1 MLVTLADVLN
11 KEELAVAR
19 DLLSKGGFT
28 DGKLSAGQEAV
39 HVKNNLE
46 LNAQDNLITP
56 LNNLVMGKLIQHP
69 IYLAAALPLKIAA
82 PYYAKYSKG
91 MTYGNHVDDPVMGPV
106 GQRYRSDLSI
116 TVFLNE
122 PGEYEGGELVIQTSF
137 GDQTVKLKAGDAVMY
152 PSSSTHRV
160 AEVTSGERIVAVTWL
175 QSMVRD
181 PAKRELL
188 YSLHQAREDLIHNQP
203 GTDTTERVS
212 NSYVNLVRMWSD
224 T

>member
-1 MLVTLADVLN
+1 MLITLTGVLN
-11 KEELAVAR
+11 AEELAVAR
-19 DLLSKGGFT
+19 DLLSRGTFS
-28 DGKLSAGQEAV
+28 DGKLSAGQEAER
-39 HVKNNLE
+39 VKNNQE
-46 LNAQDNLITP
+46 LQAQDELISP

-69 IYLAAALPLKIAA
+69 VYLAAALPLKIAA

-91 MTYGNHVDDPVMGPV
+91 MAYGSHVDDPVMGPV

-122 PGEYEGGELVIQTSF
+122 PNDYEGGELVIQTSF
-137 GDQTVKLKAGDAVMY
+137 GEQTIKLKAGDAVMY

-160 AEVTSGERIVAVTWL
+160 AAITKGERLVAVTWL

-188 YSLHQAREDLIHNQP
+188 YNLHQAREDLLNNHP
-203 GTDTTERVS
+203 ASETTERVS